1 MFIKGSRLAIE
12 AGLDTLEHCTV
23 DECYSPSD
31 AKAMAAKGVA
41 IIPTLTLGG
50 FLAMNCGS
58 RGYPD
63 DPEVQFFS
71 GLRRRHLRR
80 AAEQVALPELRQC
93 FFRFFD
99 WLDACKEDRRMPMVG
114 QVYPDR
120 VHGFARC
127 ARDSIRSFQDAGV
140 RVGVGTD
147 GGTGVTFCGF
157 LHGELEALHRYGYS
171 KADVL
176 RMATL
181 GNMEILGLDQER
193 GSLEKGKFADIVVL
207 ESNPLDSLDA
217 YDGVKMVFR
226 EGRLLVERSD
236 GSAALKNRQVENP
249 ER

>member
-1 MFIKGSRLAIE
+1 
-12 AGLDTLEHCTV
+12 LDTLEHCTV
-23 DECYSPSD
+23 DECYSPND
-31 AKAMAAKGVA
+31 AKGMAARGVA

-99 WLDACKEDRRMPMVG
+99 WLDSSKEDRRMPMVG
-114 QVYPDR
+114 PVYPDR

-171 KADVL
+171 KSDVL

-181 GNMEILGLDQER
+181 GNMEILGLDRER
-193 GSLEKGKFADIVVL
+193 GSLEKGKLADIVAL

-236 GSAALKNRQVENP
+236 GSAALKNRQVEDP